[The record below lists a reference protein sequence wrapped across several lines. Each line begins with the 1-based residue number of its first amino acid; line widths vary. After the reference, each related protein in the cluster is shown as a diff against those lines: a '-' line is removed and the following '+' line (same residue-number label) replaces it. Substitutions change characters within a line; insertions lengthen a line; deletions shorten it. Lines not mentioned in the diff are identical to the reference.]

1 VTVTTSVIRSLESD
15 SAYDIKPD
23 GRLSQNTRIWPVVSS
38 PIEQER
44 FIESSLP
51 RIYNAQMSETG
62 TDQNVGYV
70 ELFRTNQDFRNLFIG
85 QFISQTGDWFNSVA
99 LFTLLL
105 SLTGSGEAVG
115 YILII
120 KLLPVFFVGPVAGVV
135 ADRFNR
141 KTIMVA
147 ADIVRGFLVL
157 GFLLVQRPQQVWI
170 LYTLA
175 ALEIAV
181 AAFFDPARSAS
192 IPSIVSRDQLVP
204 ANALS
209 AASWSVTL
217 ALGAALGGLVTDVFG
232 RNTAFIVDSISFFLS
247 AAFISA
253 VRLRSSTSRRA
264 AQKQVSLADA
274 TGISDLIEGARY
286 LRSNPRVIAL
296 LLVKS
301 GWGLG
306 GGVLLLLTVYGKQIF
321 SLGRDGA
328 ASIGLLYAARGLG
341 ALCGPLIAGFIT
353 SGEPRTM
360 RRAITIAFFVSAV
373 FYLLFAYS
381 PMLVVAMIC
390 VFGAHAGGSIQW
402 VFSTTLLQMTV
413 PDRFLGRV
421 FALEMA
427 LLTLTM
433 SVSTYVTGWG
443 VDHPGLGARRMATVL
458 GLAFA
463 VPGVAWLLLQ
473 KWLDRSYEKA
483 TLRQSLEAEPAT
495 ETSFPPV

>member
-1 VTVTTSVIRSLESD
+1 MENGSF
-15 SAYDIKPD
+15 PH
-23 GRLSQNTRIWPVVSS
+23 
-38 PIEQER
+38 
-44 FIESSLP
+44 
-51 RIYNAQMSETG
+51 YNARMSENPPG
-62 TDQNVGYV
+62 RAVGYI
-70 ELFRTNQDFRNLFIG
+70 LLLRSNHDFRRLFVG
-85 QFISQTGDWFNSVA
+85 QLVSQTGDWFNSVA

-120 KLLPVFFVGPVAGVV
+120 KLLPSFFAGPLAGVV

-141 KTIMVA
+141 KTIMIV

-157 GFLLVQRPQQVWI
+157 GFLLVQRPEQVW
-170 LYTLA
+170 LVYALA
-175 ALEIAV
+175 ALEV
-181 AAFFDPARSAS
+181 VVSTFFDPAKSAA
-192 IPSIVSRDQLVP
+192 IPNIVSREELIP

-217 ALGAALGGLVTDVFG
+217 ALGAALGGVVTDAFG
-232 RNTAFIVDSISFFLS
+232 RNTAFVVDSMSFFVS
-247 AAFISA
+247 AAYIA
-253 VRLRSSTSRRA
+253 RVHLRSSTSKPERTGRL
-264 AQKQVSLADA
+264 SLADA
-274 TGISDLIEGARY
+274 TGVTDLIEGGRY
-286 LRSNPRVIAL
+286 LRANPRVMAL

-306 GGVLLLLTVYGKQIF
+306 GGVLLLLTIYGKQIF
-321 SLGRDGA
+321 PLGRDGA

-341 ALCGPLIAGFIT
+341 ALIGPMIAGVIA
-353 SGEPRTM
+353 SGSPRTM
-360 RRAITIAFFVSAV
+360 RQAISVAFFVSTA

-381 PMLVVAMIC
+381 PVLAVALIC
-390 VFGAHAGGSIQW
+390 VVGAHSGGSIQW

-443 VDHPGLGARRMATVL
+443 VDYPGLGARRMATVL

-463 VPGVAWLLLQ
+463 VPGIGWLMLQ
-473 KWLDRSYEKA
+473 RWLDRGDEKA
-483 TLRQSLEAEPAT
+483 RAHPVLEVEPVT
-495 ETSFPPV
+495 ETSYPPV